1 MDKVKQLEKYIE
13 PLRRMITKIG
23 TDDQVRKYQGN
34 FMCHDSEDGS
44 CKMTNNG
51 PAKVTMRTIGLC
63 IIVILSLECRTLL
76 HNAIVGPAAENEKAF
91 GDPLKP

>member
-23 TDDQVRKYQGN
+23 TDDQVRKFQGN
-34 FMCHDSEDGS
+34 FMCHDGEDGS

-63 IIVILSLECRTLL
+63 IIVIQSLECRTLL

-91 GDPLKP
+91 GDPLQS

>member
-1 MDKVKQLEKYIE
+1 
-13 PLRRMITKIG
+13 
-23 TDDQVRKYQGN
+23 
-34 FMCHDSEDGS
+34 MCHDSEDGS

-63 IIVILSLECRTLL
+63 IIVIQSLECRTLL

-91 GDPLKP
+91 GDPLQS